1 MAIKRADISYLDY
14 LSRVNEDFLEQVA
27 DLIRAHVPKSHY
39 TRLEVKTGPSK
50 LTLLHYDGTDG
61 SDHML
66 DLGMSV
72 HHSID
77 RLNGEEVRIIVV
89 GASASRGAVDVDVRK
104 LASRVTPRDLFL
116 MFKNQYGR

>member
-1 MAIKRADISYLDY
+1 MATRPADLSYLDY
-14 LSRVNEDFLEQVA
+14 LSRVNEDFLGQVA

-39 TRLEVKTGPSK
+39 TRLEVKTGVSK
-50 LTLLHYDGTDG
+50 MTLLHYDGTDG

-72 HHSID
+72 HNAVNEEGRD
-77 RLNGEEVRIIVV
+77 EVRIIIV

-116 MFKNQYGR
+116 MFKQQYGR

>member
-1 MAIKRADISYLDY
+1 MATKLSDLSYLDY
-14 LSRVNEDFLEQVA
+14 LSRVNEQFLGQVA

-39 TRLEVKTGPSK
+39 TRLEVKTGVSK
-50 LTLLHYDGTDG
+50 MTLLHYDGTDG

-72 HHSID
+72 HHGLD
-77 RLNGEEVRIIVV
+77 AEGREEVRIIVV

>member
-1 MAIKRADISYLDY
+1 MATKLADLSYLDY
-14 LSRVNEDFLEQVA
+14 LSRVNEDFLGQVA
-27 DLIRAHVPKSHY
+27 DLIRAHVPKSQY
-39 TRLEVKTGPSK
+39 ERLEVKTGVSK
-50 LTLLHYDGTDG
+50 MTLLHYDGTDG

-77 RLNGEEVRIIVV
+77 RLQGEEVRIIIV

-104 LASRVTPRDLFL
+104 LASRVTPRDLFR
-116 MFKNQYGR
+116 MFQHQYGR